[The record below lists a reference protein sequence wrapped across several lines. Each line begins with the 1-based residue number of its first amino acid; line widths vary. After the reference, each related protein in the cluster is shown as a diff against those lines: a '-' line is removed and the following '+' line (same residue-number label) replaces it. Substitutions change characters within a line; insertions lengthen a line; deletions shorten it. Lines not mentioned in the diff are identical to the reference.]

1 MYLYNLLQIQ
11 TMDIVQ
17 SSTPSLSMNVR
28 RVKTDLLTS
37 ENIFMQTG
45 THNSLYGSTTLY
57 KSRSPIDN
65 NNNNNNTTTARISP
79 PKLSRLKPPQDNR
92 WKICFLIHTMFYF
105 NYSVQHGHLFW
116 RFLPPLCFTDHH
128 NYPQRVRRGS

>member
-1 MYLYNLLQIQ
+1 
-11 TMDIVQ
+11 MDIVQ
-17 SSTPSLSMNVR
+17 SPSLSINAR

-37 ENIFMQTG
+37 ENIFIQTSNH
-45 THNSLYGSTTLY
+45 HNSLYGSTTLY

-65 NNNNNNTTTARISP
+65 NNNNNNTSARISP